1 MILRKNMT
9 NFTQLPP
16 LSLYIHIPW
25 CVQKCPYCDFNSHGI
40 KAKTIDA
47 QGYSPEIEN
56 IPQEEYVQA
65 LLEDLDQDL
74 KRFPKRPLQSIFI
87 GGGTPSIMTASSI
100 KAILDGVR
108 TRLDFA
114 PNIEITLEA
123 NPGTVD
129 AQKFVGFKEA
139 GVTRISIG
147 IQSFN
152 QEHLKVLGR
161 IHNSEQAKQA
171 VAIAKAAGFKEINV
185 DLMYGL
191 PDQTIEQ
198 ALEDIKQA
206 VALDTTHLSW
216 YQLTIEPNTLFFSRP
231 PQLPQ
236 NEAIEDMED
245 VCRNYLKEHGF
256 SQYEVS
262 AYSKGE
268 EHRCHHNIGYW
279 QFHDYLGIGCGAHGK
294 ITLLNGIMRTAKTKH
309 PKGYLQGKYLES
321 MNKIAQEDL
330 LFEYFLN
337 QLRLFMPISKQ
348 KMLQYTQIKPEVASQ
363 ALAKYINNGM
373 IRETEDE
380 WILAPTTYNF
390 LNNILVDLMP
400 ESTE

>member
-1 MILRKNMT
+1 MA
-9 NFTQLPP
+9 NFTHLPP

-40 KAKTIDA
+40 KAKTITEH
-47 QGYSPEIEN
+47 GYSPEMEN
-56 IPQEEYVQA
+56 IPQQEYVQA
-65 LLEDLDQDL
+65 LLADLDQDL
-74 KRFPKRPLQSIFI
+74 KRFPKRQLQSIFI
-87 GGGTPSIMTASSI
+87 GGGTPSIMNAQSI
-100 KAILDGVR
+100 KQILDGVR
-108 TRLDFA
+108 ERLTFA

-152 QEHLKVLGR
+152 HQHLKVLGR
-161 IHNSEQAKQA
+161 IHNSQQAKQA
-171 VAIAKAAGFKEINV
+171 VAIAKEAGFKEINI

-191 PDQTIEQ
+191 PEQTPEQ

-236 NEAIEDMED
+236 NETIEDMED
-245 VCRNYLKEHGF
+245 ICREYLQQHGF
-256 SQYEVS
+256 TQYEVS
-262 AYSKGE
+262 AYSKGIT
-268 EHRCHHNIGYW
+268 HRCQHNIGYW

-294 ITLLNGIMRTAKTKH
+294 ITLLNGIVRTAKTKH
-309 PKGYLQGKYLES
+309 PKGYLQGKFLDS
-321 MNKIAQEDL
+321 VNKVDHKDV

-337 QLRLFMPISKQ
+337 QLRLFMPISKH
-348 KMLQYTQIKPEVASQ
+348 KMHQYTQINPQVASQ
-363 ALAKYINNGM
+363 ALAKYISNGM
-373 IRETEDE
+373 IQETEDE
-380 WILAPTTYNF
+380 WILAPSTYNF
-390 LNNILVDLMP
+390 LNNILIDLMP
-400 ESTE
+400 ESEQ